1 MKKILYPLIAVCLMT
16 TNSCSDFFAGEPG
29 SILVSI
35 NPQNFPDAQVCSS
48 PSGTTSSGHLPDTD
62 DFFLEVKDSDGRI
75 CYEGRFGDSPESLSV
90 PAGSYTVSAF
100 SDYFDSPEYSKP
112 QYGDSQVIVVGSGE
126 CVSAELYCR
135 QINSGLRLSVNDS
148 FMDCFPY
155 ASLYMKSADGE
166 LLWDYGET
174 RTAFFAPGTVVVSM
188 EDAGLSQNLFSRRLE
203 AQQILTIRL
212 SASIEEGSG
221 GITLQLDSS
230 RTWLSDNFTFGDDNA
245 SEIWGAY
252 DVNQARQHGGKEN
265 VWVKGYIV
273 GVASGTSKID
283 FEPPF
288 DKNTNIILGL
298 RSGTSDKNYCLSVEL
313 KSGVLRDELNLMDNP
328 QLLGS
333 HIYMKGDLVSAYY
346 GIPGLK
352 NLEEY
357 QLGD

>member
-1 MKKILYPLIAVCLMT
+1 MKKTAFLLLAVCVMT
-16 TNSCSDFFAGEPG
+16 ATSCSDFFAGEPAG
-29 SILVSI
+29 IIVRLHSR
-35 NPQNFPDAQVCSS
+35 SS
-48 PSGTTSSGHLPDTD
+48 PSAKAAAETGTLPPDSD
-62 DFFLEVKDSDGRI
+62 DFILLVKDSDGRI

-90 PAGSYTVSAF
+90 PAGSYTISAF
-100 SDYFDSPEYSKP
+100 SEYFESPEFSKP

-126 CVSAELYCR
+126 RVSADLYCR
-135 QINSGLRLSVNDS
+135 QINSGLRLSVEES
-148 FMDCFPY
+148 FINCFPY
-155 ASLYMKSADGE
+155 ASLYLNSEDGG
-166 LLWDYGET
+166 LIWDYGET
-174 RTAFFAPGTVVVSM
+174 RTAFFSPGTVVVSM
-188 EDAGLSQNLFSRRLE
+188 EDAGLSQNLFSRNLE

-212 SASIEEGSG
+212 GANVEDGSG

-230 RTWLSDNFTFGDDNA
+230 RTWISDNFIYGDDNA

-252 DVNQARQHGGKEN
+252 DVMEARQHGGKEK

-273 GVASGTSKID
+273 GVASGTGKID

-298 RSGTSDKNYCLSVEL
+298 RSVTSDKEYCISVEL
-313 KSGVLRDELNLMDNP
+313 KSGAIRDDLNLVDNP

-333 HIYMKGDLVSAYY
+333 HIYIKGDLVSAYY